1 MPSARSALAPRTA
14 SLILA
19 PCMIVNSLGQIA
31 PNTVHDHGVALV
43 SPRAEGYVAA
53 QVREV
58 GAEDDTVDSDDIAQ
72 QAQHQVTHRTL
83 PIPVQ
88 VAE

>member
-1 MPSARSALAPRTA
+1 
-14 SLILA
+14 
-19 PCMIVNSLGQIA
+19 MIVNSLGQIA

-72 QAQHQVTHRTL
+72 QAQHQVTPERCRFQYRWRNDFHGG
-83 PIPVQ
+83 VEG
-88 VAE
+88 VAVLSIR